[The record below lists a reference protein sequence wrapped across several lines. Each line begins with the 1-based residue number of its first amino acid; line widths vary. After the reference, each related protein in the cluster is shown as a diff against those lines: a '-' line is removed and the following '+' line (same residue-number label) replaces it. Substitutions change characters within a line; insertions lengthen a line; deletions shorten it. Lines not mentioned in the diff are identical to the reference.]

1 MVYSLFCSRGITA
14 LVALGCALLAI
25 GGVGA
30 LPLRRE
36 AFSSFTTLSTDQITA
51 FRPFSFYAAA
61 AYCSPSTVLA
71 SSCGGTFEFNIGQR
85 GRSRY
90 LSELLCEP
98 DIPAIGSRRKRS

>member
-14 LVALGCALLAI
+14 LVALGCALQAI

-36 AFSSFTTLSTDQITA
+36 AFSSFTTLSTDQIAA

-71 SSCGGTFEFNIGQR
+71 SSCGGTCSNSIFNSG
-85 GRSRY
+85 
-90 LSELLCEP
+90 
-98 DIPAIGSRRKRS
+98 DA